1 LLKIVKVNTHTPP
14 AQLRYFLPED
24 LYLLSADKPVYQQA
38 ETQAE
43 TTAAEVIIEAPATP
57 SIDTAANT
65 TAATP
70 AAIETETPA
79 PAFKYTG
86 LNQKN
91 FLVLC
96 HYTNGP
102 QMPDAHLTALIN
114 TITRINFTQD
124 DLAIVNLA
132 QYPQATW
139 LQFLSFFEPQ
149 KLLVLGTDALPAGL
163 LQLTQN
169 QIQQTG
175 NCQALYTFSFNEMMG
190 NKENT
195 KAFWN
200 QIKTF

>member
-24 LYLLSADKPVYQQA
+24 LYLLSADKQVYAQA
-38 ETQAE
+38 EMQAE
-43 TTAAEVIIEAPATP
+43 VTAAELMIEAPATP
-57 SIDTAANT
+57 SIDTAAE
-65 TAATP
+65 TAAAP
-70 AAIETETPA
+70 AAIENKTPT

-114 TITRINFTQD
+114 TITRINFTQND
-124 DLAIVNLA
+124 VAIVNLA
-132 QYPQATW
+132 QYPQANWPQLLT
-139 LQFLSFFEPQ
+139 FFEPK
-149 KLLVLGTDALPAGL
+149 KLLVLGTGALPAGL
-163 LQLTQN
+163 PQLAQN

-175 NCQALYTFSFNEMMG
+175 NCQALYTFSFDEMMG